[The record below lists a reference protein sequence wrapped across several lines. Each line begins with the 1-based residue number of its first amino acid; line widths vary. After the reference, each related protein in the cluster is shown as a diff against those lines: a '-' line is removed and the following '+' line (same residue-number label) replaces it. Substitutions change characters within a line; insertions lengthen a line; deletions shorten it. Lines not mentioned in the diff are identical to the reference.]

1 MIQGS
6 SNYII
11 YFKYFGHGEKNKDKD
26 NKDNPYD
33 KILTDAHKRHI
44 SVYYTIILIILFWI

>member
-44 SVYYTIILIILFWI
+44 SVYYTIILIILF